1 MSLEN
6 EILEW
11 RKQLVE
17 RLLLEGIKS
26 DYLEEQMKAA
36 EMAVYGNQVV
46 TVNIECPLKY
56 SQELKTILHDFS
68 LKNGCYVLA
77 KT

>member
-17 RLLLEGIKS
+17 KLLLEGVKAE
-26 DYLEEQMKAA
+26 DLEEQVKAA
-36 EMAVYGNQVV
+36 EMVIYGNRVI
-46 TVNIECPLKY
+46 TVNIECPLKF